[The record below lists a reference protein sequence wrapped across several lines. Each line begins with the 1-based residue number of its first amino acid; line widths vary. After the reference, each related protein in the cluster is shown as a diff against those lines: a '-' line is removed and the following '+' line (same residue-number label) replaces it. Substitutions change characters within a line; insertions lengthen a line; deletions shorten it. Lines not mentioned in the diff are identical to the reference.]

1 MSCLLSMSG
10 SALFLIRLNFPASQ
24 ESQLPCT
31 IKSGEKSKAQEFT
44 LGGFYPTLAER
55 TAQTTVSVCERRIT
69 DSDDPRRRFGC
80 FLPSYHPASLRL
92 AAEKGNAAIN
102 QSNALDEME
111 MLHRELDHA
120 FDDFAPIKR
129 EPGARRVSPRLK
141 TS

>member
-1 MSCLLSMSG
+1 MHDKKRARPRNSLW
-10 SALFLIRLNFPASQ
+10 
-24 ESQLPCT
+24 
-31 IKSGEKSKAQEFT
+31 
-44 LGGFYPTLAER
+44 GGFYPTVAEQ
-55 TAQTTVSVCERRIT
+55 TPQTTVSVCDPRIT
-69 DSDDPRRRFGC
+69 DSDDPRRRVGC